1 MGAADVR
8 LRSLAD
14 IAAHSR
20 HVRFTPNIRYSS
32 VRVGC
37 PLSANSRHVWIGG
50 GMSSLPNRRSYS
62 LAVLGTGNESIVRL
76 PGLLP
81 QSSFIPVL
89 YGAAESLNDA
99 LDAELAVAKA
109 LEDLGFTTE
118 IMEVE
123 LELASIETLPSRRPL
138 LVFNLVDAINCDGR
152 FAPLVTARL
161 DALGIAYTG
170 CNTSALLKTL
180 SKVGTKLKLRH
191 AGLPTPEWSADG
203 TGLDRDAQVIVK
215 ALWEH
220 GSLGLDKT
228 SVMRCEE
235 AQQVLVART
244 LSHKTE
250 HFAEAYIDGREFNLS
265 LLEHSSGVEV
275 LPIAEILFEGLEAN
289 APKIVDFDAKWTPD
303 SRVYIGTPR
312 RFGLERNEPELA
324 KKLKQLALASWN
336 LFGLNG
342 YARFDF
348 RIDPTGKPFVI
359 DVNPNPFLAQDAGF
373 AAAAAEAGL
382 SYQDLIGRIVEL
394 AWRFA
399 RQGTWF
405 AA

>member
-1 MGAADVR
+1 M
-8 LRSLAD
+8 
-14 IAAHSR
+14 
-20 HVRFTPNIRYSS
+20 
-32 VRVGC
+32 
-37 PLSANSRHVWIGG
+37 
-50 GMSSLPNRRSYS
+50 
-62 LAVLGTGNESIVRL
+62 
-76 PGLLP
+76 
-81 QSSFIPVL
+81 
-89 YGAAESLNDA
+89 YGAAESANGG

-109 LEDLGFTTE
+109 LEDLGFTTD

-123 LELASIETLPSRRPL
+123 LDLASIETLSSCRPL
-138 LVFNLVDAINCDGR
+138 LVCNLVDAINCDGR

-170 CNTSALLKTL
+170 CNTGALLKTL

-191 AGLPTPEWSADG
+191 AGLPTPQWSADG
-203 TGLDRDAQVIVK
+203 TGLDREAQVIVK

-235 AQQVLVART
+235 AQQVLIART

-250 HFAEAYIDGREFNLS
+250 HFAEVYIDGREFNLS
-265 LLEHSSGVEV
+265 LLEQVSGVEV
-275 LPIAEILFEGLEAN
+275 LPVAEILFEGLEAN

-303 SRVYIGTPR
+303 SRAYNGTPR

-324 KKLKQLALASWN
+324 KQLKKLALACWN
-336 LFGLNG
+336 LFGLSG

-348 RIDPTGKPFVI
+348 RVDPTGKPFVI
-359 DVNPNPFLAQDAGF
+359 DVNPNPFLAPDAGF
-373 AAAAAEAGL
+373 AAAAAEAGF
-382 SYQDLIGRIVEL
+382 SYQDLIGRIVEVT
-394 AWRFA
+394 WRFA
-399 RQGTWF
+399 RPGTWF

>member
-1 MGAADVR
+1 M
-8 LRSLAD
+8 
-14 IAAHSR
+14 
-20 HVRFTPNIRYSS
+20 
-32 VRVGC
+32 
-37 PLSANSRHVWIGG
+37 
-50 GMSSLPNRRSYS
+50 
-62 LAVLGTGNESIVRL
+62 
-76 PGLLP
+76 
-81 QSSFIPVL
+81 
-89 YGAAESLNDA
+89 YGAAESSNDA

-324 KKLKQLALASWN
+324 RKLKQLALASWN